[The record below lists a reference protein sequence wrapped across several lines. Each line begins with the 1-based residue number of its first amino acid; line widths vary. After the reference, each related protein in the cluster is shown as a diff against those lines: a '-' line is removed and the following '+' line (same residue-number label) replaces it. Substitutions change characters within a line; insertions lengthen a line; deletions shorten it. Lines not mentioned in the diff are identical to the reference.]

1 MSLRTVLA
9 DDEPLARRRLGR
21 LLREAGCEVLAELSG
36 SAEVL
41 AWFESG
47 QEADALFLDIQM
59 SGLSGL
65 EVLAELASPP
75 PVVFVTAHVQYAVQA
90 FEAAAVDYLLKPVTE
105 DRLARTLDRLRQ
117 HQIPR
122 RKGPEIAA
130 LLPGHG
136 SRFPVRAGEG
146 FIFLDLKKVTHFEV
160 EDEIVSAWAGEPYR
174 TSWSTLGEVEEAFP
188 EEDLLR
194 IHRHLLLRPPMVL
207 GFRPLL
213 GGRGEVRVTGGK
225 TLEVS
230 RSSVPKLKAVLG
242 LAGKAEEA

>member
-1 MSLRTVLA
+1 MTLRAVLA

-21 LLREAGCEVLAELSG
+21 LLREAGCEVLAELPG
-36 SAEVL
+36 GAEVL
-41 AWFESG
+41 GWFESG
-47 QEADALFLDIQM
+47 QEADVLFLDIQM
-59 SGLSGL
+59 PGLSGL
-65 EVLAELASPP
+65 EVLAELATPP

-105 DRLARTLDRLRQ
+105 DRLTRTLDRLRQ

-122 RKGPEIAA
+122 RKGPELAA
-130 LLPGHG
+130 LLPGSG
-136 SRFPVRAGEG
+136 TRFPARAGEG
-146 FIFLDLKKVTHFEV
+146 FVFLDLKKVTHFEV
-160 EDEIVSAWAGEPYR
+160 EDEIVSAWAGDRFR
-174 TSWSTLGEVEEAFP
+174 TSWNTLGEVEEAFP

-194 IHRHLLLRPPMVL
+194 IHRHLLLRPAMVL

-230 RSSVPKLKAVLG
+230 RSSVPRLKAVLG
-242 LAGKAEEA
+242 LAGKASEG

>member
-41 AWFESG
+41 TWFESG

-59 SGLSGL
+59 PGLSGL